1 MIGRSSIN
9 YINNKRMKNTTLLF
23 LVMIVSSATQVLAQN
38 VTARTNEFEVD
49 LSDPKKQMF
58 STVPSINWIS
68 PLPEMNYSQE
78 AKFKIKFDVES
89 DRNIKDVTIYVKETE
104 ATASRG
110 QTSVKPQAGQEL
122 RMTIEKTLTLMDGEN
137 LIEVVAENVDG
148 QKSYATRKIHVGSVG
163 LADAS
168 KLDRTDYAL
177 IFATDQYDNWS
188 DLVNPVFDSK
198 TIAEELKNTYGY
210 KIEVVENATQAEVLK
225 KLREYA
231 EKKYRPLDQ
240 LFIFFA
246 GHGTYDQTFGEGFVV
261 TKESQVNDEA
271 KTTYLSHNRL
281 RSIVNNVP
289 CDHIFLA
296 MDVCFGGTFDAAL
309 ASSRGQDEEVYKE
322 QNVGE
327 FITRKLTYKTRRFLT
342 SGGKTYVSDGIPGK
356 HSPFA
361 KNFLEALRSRG
372 GKDGVLTLPELY
384 TYVERLKI
392 QPRFGEFGDNAPG
405 SDFVFV
411 MK

>member
-1 MIGRSSIN
+1 MKSRSFLSFVLLVSGAS
-9 YINNKRMKNTTLLF
+9 TL
-23 LVMIVSSATQVLAQN
+23 MAQN
-38 VTARTNEFEVD
+38 VSTRTNEFEVD
-49 LSDPKKQMF
+49 FSDPKKLV
-58 STVPSINWIS
+58 STTIPVINWVT
-68 PLPEMNYSQE
+68 PVAETNYAQE
-78 AKFKIKFDVES
+78 NKYKIKVEVES
-89 DRNIKDVTIYVKETE
+89 DKPIKSITIYVKEDE
-104 ATASRG
+104 AAASRG
-110 QTSVKPQAGQEL
+110 MTSMKPDAGQEL
-122 RMTIEKTLTLMDGEN
+122 KMVVEKSITLMEGEN
-137 LIEVVAENVDG
+137 VLEVVAENMDG
-148 QKSYATRKIHVGSVG
+148 QKTISYRKVHVGSTG
-163 LADAS
+163 LADAG

-198 TIAEELKNTYGY
+198 TIAEELKKTYGY
-210 KIEVVENATQAEVLK
+210 KVEVIENASQSDVLK
-225 KLREYA
+225 KMREYA
-231 EKKYRPLDQ
+231 EKKYKPLDQ

-261 TKESQVNDEA
+261 TRESQLNDEA

-289 CDHIFLA
+289 CEHIFLA

-309 ASSRGQDEEVYKE
+309 ASSRGAGEEVYKE
-322 QNVGE
+322 QGQAE

-342 SGGKTYVSDGIPGK
+342 SGGKTYVSDGIAGK

-405 SDFVFV
+405 SDFIFV
-411 MK
+411 VK

>member
-1 MIGRSSIN
+1 MKSRIFLSLVLMIAGITGL
-9 YINNKRMKNTTLLF
+9 M
-23 LVMIVSSATQVLAQN
+23 AQN
-38 VTARTNEFEVD
+38 VTTRTNEFEVD
-49 LSDPKKQMF
+49 FSDPKKLMH
-58 STVPSINWIS
+58 STIPVISWIS
-68 PLPEMNYSQE
+68 PIAETNYAQE
-78 AKFKIKFDVES
+78 NKYKIQIDVSSE
-89 DRNIKDVTIYVKETE
+89 RPIKSVTIFIKETE
-104 ATASRG
+104 GSTSRG
-110 QTSVKPQAGQEL
+110 QTSVKPEAGQEL
-122 RMTIEKTLTLMDGEN
+122 KMIVEKSLTLMEGEN
-137 LIEVVAENVDG
+137 LLEVVVENMDG
-148 QKSYATRKIHVGSVG
+148 QKTISHRKVHVGSASI
-163 LADAS
+163 ADAT

-177 IFATDQYDNWS
+177 IFATDQYDHWS

-198 TIAEELKNTYGY
+198 TIAEELKKTYGY
-210 KIEVVENATQAEVLK
+210 KVEVIENASQSEVLK
-225 KLREYA
+225 KIRDYA
-231 EKKYRPLDQ
+231 EKKYKPLDQ

-261 TKESQVNDEA
+261 TKESQANDEA

-281 RSIVNNVP
+281 RSIVNNIP

-309 ASSRGQDEEVYKE
+309 ASSRGGAEEVYKE
-322 QNVGE
+322 QSQGE
-327 FITRKLTYKTRRFLT
+327 FITRKLTYKTRRYLT

-361 KNFLEALRSRG
+361 KNFLEALRGRG

-405 SDFVFV
+405 SDFIFV
-411 MK
+411 VK

>member
-1 MIGRSSIN
+1 M
-9 YINNKRMKNTTLLF
+9 KRNVSLSFALL
-23 LVMIVSSATQVLAQN
+23 LLAITNVMAQN
-38 VTARTNEFEVD
+38 VSVRTAEFDVD

-68 PLPEMNYSQE
+68 PIAEMNYSQE
-78 AKFKIKFDVES
+78 AKFKIKLDVES
-89 DRNIKDVTIYVKETE
+89 DRQIKDVTIYVKESE
-104 ATASRG
+104 VTASRG
-110 QTSVKPQAGQEL
+110 QTSVKPQEGQEL
-122 RMTIEKTLTLMDGEN
+122 RFTIEKTITLMDGEN

-148 QKSYATRKIHVGSVG
+148 QKSYATRKVHVGSVG

-198 TIAEELKNTYGY
+198 TIAEELKNSYGF
-210 KIEVVENATQAEVLK
+210 KVDIVENASQSEVLK
-225 KLREYA
+225 KLRDYA
-231 EKKYRPLDQ
+231 EKKYKPLDQ

-261 TKESQVNDEA
+261 TRESQVNDEGKA
-271 KTTYLSHNRL
+271 TYLSHNRL

-372 GKDGVLTLPELY
+372 GKDGVLTLPELF

-411 MK
+411 LK

>member
-1 MIGRSSIN
+1 
-9 YINNKRMKNTTLLF
+9 MKNKIFLSFAMAALSFTT
-23 LVMIVSSATQVLAQN
+23 VSAQN

-49 LSDPKKQMF
+49 FSDPKK
-58 STVPSINWIS
+58 SVTTTIPVINWIT
-68 PLPEMNYSQE
+68 PVPETNYAQE
-78 AKFKIKFDVES
+78 NKFKIKVEVES
-89 DRNIKDVTIYVKETE
+89 DRPIKDITIYIKENE
-104 ATASRG
+104 ATTSRG
-110 QTSVKPQAGQEL
+110 QTSVKPEAGQEL
-122 RMTIEKTLTLMDGEN
+122 KFAVEKTLTLMEGEN
-137 LIEVVAENVDG
+137 LLEVVAENMDG
-148 QKSYATRKIHVGSVG
+148 QKTISYRKVHVGGTS

-168 KLDRTDYAL
+168 KLNRTDYAL
-177 IFATDQYDNWS
+177 IFATDQYENWS

-198 TIAEELKNTYGY
+198 TIAEELKKTYGY
-210 KIEVVENATQAEVLK
+210 KVDVVENASQSEVLK

-231 EKKYRPLDQ
+231 EKKYQPLDQ

-261 TKESQVNDEA
+261 TRESQTNDEA

-309 ASSRGQDEEVYKE
+309 ASSRGAGAEEVYKE
-322 QNVGE
+322 QGQAE

-372 GKDGVLTLPELY
+372 GRDGILTLPELY

-392 QPRFGEFGDNAPG
+392 QPRFGEFGDNSPG
-405 SDFVFV
+405 SDFIFV
-411 MK
+411 IK